1 MLPAATLHGMNT
13 FLLIL
18 VISYL
23 ALLISAGL
31 LHLIARLRLFRVVA
45 EMLCC
50 APGLD
55 LAITWFTVAPII
67 VGGIIDGWR
76 GIAAGIAAEF
86 LALVSWTILHELAH
100 PAARRGPRIYK
111 FINSQVGWFRNYTA
125 LLVTTLVVPIFWF
138 ARVAELTL
146 YPLLVVLV
154 RFPKYKQR
162 EWVNVSRQKFRGLV
176 GHDLIWCLYCDWMT
190 GVWSFATE
198 ILRNVES
205 FWCPIRFSSEA
216 KCENCRH
223 DFPDLN
229 NGWIAADQTMSEVV
243 AVLEEKY
250 SGRDSNA
257 WFGHPARLTLKGQP
271 LEEEAGA

>member
-1 MLPAATLHGMNT
+1 MST

-18 VISYL
+18 IIAYA
-23 ALLISAGL
+23 ALLLSAGL
-31 LHLIARLRLFRVVA
+31 LHLIARLKPLEAFA
-45 EMLCC
+45 TALCC

-55 LAITWFTVAPII
+55 VAITWFTVSPII
-67 VGGIIDGWR
+67 VGGILDGWR
-76 GIAAGIAAEF
+76 GIAAGIIAQF
-86 LALVSWTILHELAH
+86 CALVSWTILHEMAH
-100 PAARRGPRIYK
+100 PEARRGPRIYK
-111 FINSQVGWFRNYTA
+111 YINKQVGWFRNYTA
-125 LLVTTLVVPIFWF
+125 LIVTTLVVPIFWL

-216 KCENCRH
+216 KCDNCRH
-223 DFPDLN
+223 DFPDIDG
-229 NGWIAADQTMSEVV
+229 GWVAADQTMSEVV
-243 AVLEEKY
+243 HVLEEKY
-250 SGRDSNA
+250 RGQGSNS
-257 WFGHPARLTLKGQP
+257 WFGHPARLTVEG
-271 LEEEAGA
+271 ERIDTDSGAGKTAG